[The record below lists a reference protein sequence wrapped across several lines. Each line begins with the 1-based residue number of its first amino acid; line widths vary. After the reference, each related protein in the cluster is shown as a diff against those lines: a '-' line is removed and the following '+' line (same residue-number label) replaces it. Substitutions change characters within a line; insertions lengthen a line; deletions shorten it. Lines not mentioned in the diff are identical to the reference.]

1 MDSPTL
7 CPNLSQKKAQFPF
20 DGAKP
25 FVGRC
30 EPGRLG
36 SRTEAAGW
44 SQVSAERGSRAQ
56 SEVRGD
62 WFQGGLRASEALGRN
77 LDFLSSIVIS
87 SQAFEQRSDINGLM
101 F

>member
-7 CPNLSQKKAQFPF
+7 CPNLSQKKAQLPF

-25 FVGRC
+25 CVGRC

-44 SQVSAERGSRAQ
+44 SQVSAEKEPGSERSEGSLIPGGPQ
-56 SEVRGD
+56 SLR
-62 WFQGGLRASEALGRN
+62 GLRKKFRFSFQYS
-77 LDFLSSIVIS
+77 DKLSS
-87 SQAFEQRSDINGLM
+87 F
-101 F
+101 